1 MKRIDSNCGNE
12 GSIDR
17 AISLKR
23 KNLRIQLEM
32 DWINIDSGGG
42 EVKMTSIKD
51 GHLDRKETARLPRLF
66 LFFYLILLA
75 SNVDHVEGLPVRPRS
90 SNFNFRHPFPGGC
103 CCCCCCCCC
112 WFHETLERKRAVASF
127 FFILFFHFYFFLDSL
142 GVGFRS
148 SCGQSGSR
156 WVWLRLIQFYPIIF
170 AFYLVLLGFTGFYLV
185 ILGFYPVLPSFT
197 RFYLDLIGFT

>member
-42 EVKMTSIKD
+42 EVKRTSIKD

-103 CCCCCCCCC
+103 CCC
-112 WFHETLERKRAVASF
+112 
-127 FFILFFHFYFFLDSL
+127 SL
-142 GVGFRS
+142 GLTSSYSVLPNYICVLPCFTGFHWILPRFN
-148 SCGQSGSR
+148 R
-156 WVWLRLIQFYPIIF
+156 
-170 AFYLVLLGFTGFYLV
+170 FYLVFLDFTYVF
-185 ILGFYPVLPSFT
+185 
-197 RFYLDLIGFT
+197 